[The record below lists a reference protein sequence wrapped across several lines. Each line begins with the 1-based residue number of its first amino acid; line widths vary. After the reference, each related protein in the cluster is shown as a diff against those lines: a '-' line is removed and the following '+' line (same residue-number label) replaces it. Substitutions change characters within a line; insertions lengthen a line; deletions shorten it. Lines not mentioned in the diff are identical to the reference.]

1 MFIKKGAIVSKME
14 EDLNLKKKKRN
25 HENPGKKRQA
35 VKMRYDDKKESVKQY
50 IKEKYVKN

>member
-14 EDLNLKKKKRN
+14 EDLNLQKKN

-35 VKMRYDDKKESVKQY
+35 VKMRYDDKKESVKQC